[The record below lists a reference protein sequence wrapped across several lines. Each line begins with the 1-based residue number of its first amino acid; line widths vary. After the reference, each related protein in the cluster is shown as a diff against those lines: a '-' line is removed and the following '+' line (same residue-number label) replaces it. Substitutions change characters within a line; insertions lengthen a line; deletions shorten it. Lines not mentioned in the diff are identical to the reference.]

1 MDGLSIAFASRLSFA
16 IRSSIALGVAPGKS
30 FANSTVSYDFAER
43 SIRRI
48 RSWVVRLFVSGGLW
62 LGVGERAL
70 CGHFRRSRPI

>member
-48 RSWVVRLFVSGGLW
+48 RS
-62 LGVGERAL
+62 
-70 CGHFRRSRPI
+70 